1 MTRSTF
7 VHTIRQSLL
16 VALATLL
23 FSAALPSRASA
34 AGFIS
39 PFLGYNFGGDAGCPE
54 ITDCE
59 NKNLNWGVGLGALG
73 QIVGFELEFGYANKF
88 FGESTSYSSDVL
100 TLMGNLMLAPRLG
113 IVQPYGLVGAGLIKW
128 NADLSLPNLVDTS
141 NSDFGYD
148 VGGGVMVF
156 FGTQSHVGVR
166 GDVRYFHS
174 FQARQLI
181 GLKPGED
188 KLDFGRFSGAVV
200 FRF

>member
-7 VHTIRQSLL
+7 VRMIRQSLV

-59 NKNLNWGVGLGALG
+59 NKSLNWGVGLGALG
-73 QIVGFELEFGYANKF
+73 QIVGFELEFGYSPKF
-88 FGESTSYSSDVL
+88 FGESTSYESDVL

-113 IVQPYGLVGAGLIKW
+113 IVQPYFLVGAGLIKW
-128 NADLSLPNLVDTS
+128 NADLSLPSLVDNS

-148 VGGGVMVF
+148 VGGGLMVF
-156 FGTQSHVGVR
+156 FGTQSHVGLR